1 MLPLKE
7 KDREWKKACMDA
19 LESIGRKQYL
29 DNIEI
34 LENYRMVNNELLYSH
49 YIFTESVTD
58 LAQQSVKE
66 FDLPPYLRHYDI
78 IGKVVKRLS
87 GEFQARPDIFR
98 IAATDEFST
107 NEYLES
113 KKDLL
118 MKIVMD
124 RLQAG
129 LQQNPPAAAGG
140 DPNAGQPPA
149 EGETPDSVETYMK
162 EKYRS
167 IPEEWGEMIL
177 KLDKQRFNTPEL
189 EMVEFEDML
198 ISDRA
203 YRHFY
208 LKANGLG
215 YGQET
220 WNPIRVFWHKS
231 PDVKYVEDGDYVGRV
246 FYLSVAEIVN
256 RYGHKMRK
264 QDLEDLYGDYLKRK
278 KFGGAEY
285 SFFQATNVP
294 FENYPEYAR
303 TVQAFGFDPHTGVP
317 YTGSLG
323 NITNQDVDVLFNSSS
338 TSYNL
343 AGLTLCTEGYWRSQK
358 RVGFLIMKDPDTGEI
373 VEEIVDENFIVPDF
387 VKEVEDDP
395 TYEDFVYF
403 PEKKMNTVR
412 WTWINTIWGGTKV
425 NVSSQDKD
433 TAALY
438 IDVKELPFQFKGDTN
453 PYECKLPVCGTV
465 FNNRNAKSMSMVA
478 LMKPYQIM
486 FNVFMNKIYH
496 LASVDMGKFLQ
507 IDPRMI
513 PNDKNLGGERGLQK
527 LITSTK
533 ETQIMQIDTSPGAR
547 AGSTFNQ
554 FTVQDLSQWAN
565 IEAAIKVAGSIEQQA
580 LFQIGITMQS
590 LGMDD
595 GQYTAEG
602 VRSNSRG
609 TQYLTESWFTRFSN
623 YLMRVKQMN
632 LDIAQYCSATN
643 RDMTISLIQDDMQ
656 RAFMNMNGTDLLNSQ
671 LGVRVFTSQELIRQ
685 TEMLKELVL
694 KNNTS
699 NSPLSSLAE
708 VIYTQSPARIIEVIK
723 KGEAEMQKQVMAKF
737 QQDQQLQGQKA
748 QLEQQSK
755 DKQNDWQAQQNE
767 LDRETAIREKI
778 ISQVGFDTDTQGNNK
793 IDVVGIGGL
802 ELQKQKNAADVVA
815 NQQAHTQK
823 LIDMATHAALEK
835 QKLDAQKEV
844 ETKKLAQQDKQIT
857 ADIAVQ
863 KSEANAEKQ
872 RANADIKVAKIE
884 HAHDII
890 SKNKDLEIKNK
901 DIQHQKIMHDLEKKS
916 ANHKVD
922 TEKKLHDIKLTS
934 AKALN
939 RIKIAKA
946 KRPTPKK

>member
-1 MLPLKE
+1 
-7 KDREWKKACMDA
+7 
-19 LESIGRKQYL
+19 
-29 DNIEI
+29 
-34 LENYRMVNNELLYSH
+34 
-49 YIFTESVTD
+49 
-58 LAQQSVKE
+58 
-66 FDLPPYLRHYDI
+66 
-78 IGKVVKRLS
+78 
-87 GEFQARPDIFR
+87 
-98 IAATDEFST
+98 
-107 NEYLES
+107 
-113 KKDLL
+113 
-118 MKIVMD
+118 
-124 RLQAG
+124 
-129 LQQNPPAAAGG
+129 
-140 DPNAGQPPA
+140 
-149 EGETPDSVETYMK
+149 
-162 EKYRS
+162 
-167 IPEEWGEMIL
+167 
-177 KLDKQRFNTPEL
+177 
-189 EMVEFEDML
+189 
-198 ISDRA
+198 
-203 YRHFY
+203 
-208 LKANGLG
+208 
-215 YGQET
+215 
-220 WNPIRVFWHKS
+220 
-231 PDVKYVEDGDYVGRV
+231 
-246 FYLSVAEIVN
+246 
-256 RYGHKMRK
+256 
-264 QDLEDLYGDYLKRK
+264 
-278 KFGGAEY
+278 
-285 SFFQATNVP
+285 
-294 FENYPEYAR
+294 
-303 TVQAFGFDPHTGVP
+303 
-317 YTGSLG
+317 
-323 NITNQDVDVLFNSSS
+323 
-338 TSYNL
+338 
-343 AGLTLCTEGYWRSQK
+343 
-358 RVGFLIMKDPDTGEI
+358 
-373 VEEIVDENFIVPDF
+373 
-387 VKEVEDDP
+387 
-395 TYEDFVYF
+395 
-403 PEKKMNTVR
+403 
-412 WTWINTIWGGTKV
+412 
-425 NVSSQDKD
+425 
-433 TAALY
+433 
-438 IDVKELPFQFKGDTN
+438 
-453 PYECKLPVCGTV
+453 
-465 FNNRNAKSMSMVA
+465 
-478 LMKPYQIM
+478 
-486 FNVFMNKIYH
+486 
-496 LASVDMGKFLQ
+496 
-507 IDPRMI
+507 
-513 PNDKNLGGERGLQK
+513 
-527 LITSTK
+527 
-533 ETQIMQIDTSPGAR
+533 MQIDTSPGAR